1 MPRTWTKEQKKAHS
15 LKLKAAWTKDKRIE
29 ASLKWTKEMRNER
42 SKKMKSLY
50 HTDNIRLLAGLPT
63 LTNLKISKQ
72 RKLILISDDDIARWE
87 NNQQIEQI
95 PQT

>member
-1 MPRTWTKEQKKAHS
+1 MPRIWTEEQKKEHS
-15 LKLKAAWTKDKRIE
+15 LKLQAVWTDEKRQE
-29 ASLKWTKEMRNER
+29 ASKKWTKAMRIER
-42 SKKMKSLY
+42 SKKMKTKY

-87 NNQQIEQI
+87 SQQQL
-95 PQT
+95 